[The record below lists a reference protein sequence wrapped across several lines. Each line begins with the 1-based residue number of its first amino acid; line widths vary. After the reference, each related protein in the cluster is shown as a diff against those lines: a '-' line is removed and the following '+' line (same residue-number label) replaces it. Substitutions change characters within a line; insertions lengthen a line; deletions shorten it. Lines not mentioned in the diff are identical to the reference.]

1 MKRLFSKVG
10 IILLSMLLI
19 ISIQASASI
28 NDVQKN
34 KNPSNRNTS
43 VSYDKIAIEEDE
55 ANEYE
60 RISELL
66 ENEIVERRNEVKE
79 FERISDLLK
88 NEIVESRNEVK
99 EFERTSKL
107 LENEIA
113 QKRDGVTGVE
123 PVGKSKHVN
132 VYLYVPYD
140 SNVNEKYFYNDEYYS
155 GWIPVRYQA
164 VTNIDGNS
172 FWYVVY
178 SGEVYY
184 KGAL

>member
-28 NDVQKN
+28 NDVQKD

-43 VSYDKIAIEEDE
+43 ISYDKIAIGEDE
-55 ANEYE
+55 ANEY
-60 RISELL
+60 
-66 ENEIVERRNEVKE
+66 
-79 FERISDLLK
+79 
-88 NEIVESRNEVK
+88 
-99 EFERTSKL
+99 ERTSKL

-113 QKRDGVTGVE
+113 QKRDGLTGVE
-123 PVGKSKHVN
+123 PVGKSKNVK

-155 GWIPVRYQA
+155 GWIPVIHKV
-164 VTNIDGNS
+164 VTNIDGYS
-172 FWYVVY
+172 FWYVIY

>member
-28 NDVQKN
+28 NDVQKD

-43 VSYDKIAIEEDE
+43 ISYDKIAIGEDE

-60 RISELL
+60 RTSELL
-66 ENEIVERRNEVKE
+66 ENEIAEIRNEIKE
-79 FERISDLLK
+79 FERISELLEK
-88 NEIVESRNEVK
+88 EIAQSRDEVK
-99 EFERTSKL
+99 KYERTSKL

-113 QKRDGVTGVE
+113 QKRDGLTGVE
-123 PVGKSKHVN
+123 PVGKSKNVK

-155 GWIPVRYQA
+155 GWIPVIHKV
-164 VTNIDGNS
+164 VTNIDGDS
-172 FWYVVY
+172 FWYVIY

>member
-43 VSYDKIAIEEDE
+43 ISYDKIAIGEDE
-55 ANEYE
+55 ANEY
-60 RISELL
+60 
-66 ENEIVERRNEVKE
+66 
-79 FERISDLLK
+79 
-88 NEIVESRNEVK
+88 
-99 EFERTSKL
+99 ERTSKL

-113 QKRDGVTGVE
+113 EKRNEVKEFERISELMENEIAQKRDEVTGVE
-123 PVGKSKHVN
+123 PVGKSKNVR

-155 GWIPVRYQA
+155 GWIPVRYK
-164 VTNIDGNS
+164 VVKNIDGDS